1 MNHQVLEGYIPTIL
15 LTLFAVVFYYVV
27 LIHTDV
33 CHLKRRR
40 EGFGAG
46 TDNLLI
52 LVDFLY
58 KFKNSKYS
66 HGTMTDNNIK
76 ALYKK
81 VHDNLVVSHGIES
94 ELLKIIAQVQHL
106 K

>member
-15 LTLFAVVFYYVV
+15 LTLFAIVFYYVV

-40 EGFGAG
+40 EGFSAG
-46 TDNLLI
+46 NDKLLV

-58 KFKNSKYS
+58 KYYNKKYS
-66 HGTMTDNNIK
+66 LGTMNDKKNK
-76 ALYKK
+76 ELYNK
-81 VHDNLVVSHGIES
+81 VHDHLVVSHGIES
-94 ELLKIIAQVQHL
+94 ELLKIIAQIERL
-106 K
+106 T

>member
-27 LIHTDV
+27 LIHMDV

-40 EGFGAG
+40 EGFSAG

-58 KFKNSKYS
+58 KFKNNKYS
-66 HGTMTDNNIK
+66 HVTMTDNNIK

-81 VHDNLVVSHGIES
+81 VHDNLVVSHCIES
-94 ELLKIIAQVQHL
+94 ELLKIITQVQHL